1 MHPLR
6 PTIALAVAVALTGCA
21 AEDTG
26 DTGDATPV
34 SEGGI
39 TVAGVG
45 LSTPEAVLHDT
56 VADVYLVSNIAG
68 GPAEVDGNGFISRL
82 SPDGEVLELR
92 WIDGAA
98 EGVELNA
105 PKGMEILGDS
115 LYVADLDCVRIFVR
129 TTGAPAGQ
137 TCFQGATFL
146 NDVAVDQNRT
156 LYVTDTGMQAGP
168 QGLEPS
174 GTAAIYRFFTDG
186 RTARITSGEELGNP
200 NGIAVGS
207 RGVFVVTFGSGEV
220 YQLAPDGSR
229 TPVLSDPQLDGIEF
243 IGEGGFLYSSWGA
256 SAVYQVTPAGEKIT
270 VVGGVDAPASIGYDA
285 SRRRVLVPLFNQ
297 DEIWIRDVPGAGAD
311 GAP

>member
-1 MHPLR
+1 MLVPR
-6 PTIALAVAVALTGCA
+6 STIALAVVVALAGCA
-21 AEDTG
+21 TEEAG
-26 DTGDATPV
+26 DTPPA

-45 LSTPEAVLHDT
+45 LSTPEAVLHDA

-68 GPAEVDGNGFISRL
+68 APTDVDGNGFISRL
-82 SPDGEVLELR
+82 SPDGEVLDLR
-92 WIDGAA
+92 WIDGAD

-115 LYVADLDCVRIFVR
+115 LYVADLDCVRIFLR
-129 TTGAPAGQ
+129 TTGAPAGRF
-137 TCFQGATFL
+137 CFRDATFL

-156 LYVTDTGMQAGP
+156 LYVTDTGMRAGP

-186 RTARITSGEELGNP
+186 RWARITSGEELGNP

-220 YQLAPDGSR
+220 YQLAPDGTR
-229 TPVLSDPQLDGIEF
+229 TRVLSDPQLDGIEF
-243 IGEGGFLYSSWGA
+243 MGDGGFLYSSWGA

-270 VVGGVDAPASIGYDA
+270 VVEGVDAPASIGYDA
-285 SRRRVLVPLFNQ
+285 SRGRVLVPLFNE
-297 DEIWIRDVPGAGAD
+297 DEIWIRNVPGAEAAGS
-311 GAP
+311 P